1 MLCFN
6 NVKIDS
12 VKENIY
18 RIQWWYISKDEAI
31 NIIKLAQ
38 GPENTRQVYF
48 RTGLRYIF
56 FYISMFVVSIII
68 DMSELNIDIGQR
80 PYWISLF
87 FFTLN

>member
-12 VKENIY
+12 VKKIFIEFSGG
-18 RIQWWYISKDEAI
+18 ISKDEAI

-38 GPENTRQVYF
+38 GPKNARQVYF

-56 FYISMFVVSIII
+56 LNISMFVVSIII
-68 DMSELNIDIGQR
+68 DMSELNTDIGQR
-80 PYWISLF
+80 PY
-87 FFTLN
+87 

>member
-31 NIIKLAQ
+31 NIIKLTKV
-38 GPENTRQVYF
+38 PKILSKR
-48 RTGLRYIF
+48 I
-56 FYISMFVVSIII
+56 
-68 DMSELNIDIGQR
+68 SELA
-80 PYWISLF
+80 
-87 FFTLN
+87 